1 MLIFLKELTFDHTF
15 IIHAHPHINV
25 EATIGA
31 GGPNGLLIPVIGAE
45 GPDGLQEISGPEA
58 LVTY

>member
-1 MLIFLKELTFDHTF
+1 MTYDSDHTF
-15 IIHAHPHINV
+15 IIHTHPHINV

-31 GGPNGLLIPVIGAE
+31 ECPNHLLIPVIGAE
-45 GPDGLQEISGPEA
+45 GPYGLQEISGPEA